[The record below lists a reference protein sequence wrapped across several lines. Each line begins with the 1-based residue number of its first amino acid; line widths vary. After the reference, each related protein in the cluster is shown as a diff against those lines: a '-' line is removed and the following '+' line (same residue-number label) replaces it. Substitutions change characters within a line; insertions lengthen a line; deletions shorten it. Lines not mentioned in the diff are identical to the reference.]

1 MLPDTQGSPNGWGEW
16 RMSIRLQLVVRL
28 PRMESGDMDS
38 RVDAREDRT
47 IGMGKVVALLAAVA
61 LVTIVALA
69 WLWIA
74 PASMP
79 TSMGGDVSLSSVD
92 NRRAL
97 AVAGMVSV
105 AGLGIVASTVCG
117 FVSDKRRL
125 VLRTGILLI
134 LVAGAGFGIA
144 AIGHGV

>member
-1 MLPDTQGSPNGWGEW
+1 
-16 RMSIRLQLVVRL
+16 
-28 PRMESGDMDS
+28 MESGDMDS

-97 AVAGMVSV
+97 AVAGMVSA

>member
-1 MLPDTQGSPNGWGEW
+1 M
-16 RMSIRLQLVVRL
+16 LQLVVRL
-28 PRMESGDMDS
+28 PHMESGDMDS
-38 RVDAREDRT
+38 RVNAREART
-47 IGMGKVVALLAAVA
+47 IGMGKVIALLAAVA
-61 LVTIVALA
+61 LVTIMALA

-92 NRRAL
+92 DRRAL
-97 AVAGMVSV
+97 AVAGMISA
-105 AGLGIVASTVCG
+105 AGLGMAAAVVCG
-117 FVSDKRRL
+117 FVSDKRLL
-125 VLRTGILLI
+125 VFRAGIVLI